1 MFPQRLGAFERLSS
15 RRMANM
21 EEQQNNEYL
30 DKLNEWL
37 IKAGDVLYH
46 ILNRLFLLL
55 MKVYGWYAKIKWP
68 EIPLSPIQWVLLFYA
83 IFGLLFI
90 WATPIFEASD
100 EIWHFGAIETIRE
113 TGALPEYDLSDPE
126 KIYENNRDTIFRQE
140 GSQPPLYYGLMAL
153 ITAPIDISD
162 AAQYLQENPHVR
174 AGEPDSWGNKN
185 LVLHSVTPVPMS
197 GTPLAVYVMRFLGLL
212 MGGVTVYAV
221 YSSGKLLSPHR
232 PVTGLLAAVITAFNP
247 MFLFISASVN
257 NDNLVIM
264 LNSLVIWLGLIMMKE
279 GFNWKRSVAIA
290 VHLALATLTKLS
302 ALVLV
307 PVLALAALWLARRN
321 KDWRGLLI
329 LGGAMLVAWLVI
341 AGWWYFRNYT
351 LYGDL
356 FGTQLM
362 AQVAGVRNEP
372 FDIGTA
378 FAEFEGFR
386 QSYWGV
392 FGAFNILSTPLF
404 YALADFM
411 VFMAIFGV
419 VFVVAQLLSIQD
431 FGFARRE
438 LSLMLFLLGVELIG
452 LIAYFSWTAQTYA
465 SQGRL
470 LFPFLAATSP
480 LLAVGLIELLWWIRF
495 LIMPPDRSF
504 VRAGDAVPEPI
515 LRQTLTWPVRFFGF
529 LVFLLPLFT
538 IAPQYAAPA
547 PITETQIPA
556 EVDRVFAQYD
566 GIELIGYDAVDRRY
580 FPGERVRVTLYWKVI
595 EPTTEDLTLAIALV
609 NPFGDVISRRTVS
622 TYPGAGSLRTS
633 TWQAGAIYADTYE
646 IELTRSLNARY
657 PFRVDVSW
665 YQGETDN
672 RITALN
678 QDGSEISVLLNVGAV
693 VSPTLRVPVSGLVD
707 MSQIEA
713 AQREFNGSLLMNG
726 YRYDE
731 YEEQNVFGVE
741 VLWDVRLPLDKDYI
755 AFLHV
760 YDDEGIL
767 VTQDDFQPELPTRY
781 WEYGEDFR
789 LRYQVR
795 PPEMGWREGT
805 YHIHIGWYEREEPYA
820 RMLLTLAENTPSTI
834 ELAPFT
840 VDATGKVILPVLE
853 IPDEATE
860 EPLQGAPEPPT
871 AEATGE
877 SILPEASAE
886 ATIDAE
892 ATSES
897 TNEAEAE
904 STTEAEATE
913 D

>member
-1 MFPQRLGAFERLSS
+1 LGAFERLLCL
-15 RRMANM
+15 RMGLM
-21 EEQQNNEYL
+21 DEQQNNEFL
-30 DKLNEWL
+30 EKLNDGL
-37 IKAGDVLYH
+37 IRVGDILYR
-46 ILNRLFLLL
+46 IFNRLFLLL

-83 IFGLLFI
+83 IFGLLFL

-126 KIYENNRDTIFRQE
+126 HIYENNRDTIFRQE

-162 AAQYLQENPHVR
+162 AEQYRQENPHVR

-185 LVLHSVTPVPMS
+185 LVLHSVTPVALS
-197 GTPLAVYVMRFLGLL
+197 GTPLAVYLIRLLGLV

-221 YSSGKLLSPHR
+221 YQCGKLLAPHR
-232 PVTGLLAAVITAFNP
+232 PVTGLLAAVITGFNP

-257 NDNLVIM
+257 NDTLVIM
-264 LNSLVIWLGLIMMKE
+264 LNSLVIWLGLLMMKE
-279 GFNWKRSVAIA
+279 GLNWKRSVAIA
-290 VHLALATLTKLS
+290 ILLALATLTKLS

-307 PVLALAALWLARRN
+307 PVLALAALWLARRQ
-321 KDWRGLLI
+321 KDWKGLLI

-341 AGWWYFRNYT
+341 AGWWYFRNYS

-356 FGTQLM
+356 FGTQMM
-362 AQVAGVRNEP
+362 AAVAGARQEA
-372 FDIGTA
+372 FDLGTA

-411 VFMAIFGV
+411 IFTAIFGV
-419 VFVVAQLLSIQD
+419 AFVVAQLLSIQD

-438 LSLMLFLLGVELIG
+438 LSLMLFLLGIVLIG
-452 LIAYFSWTAQTYA
+452 IIAYFAWTSQTYA

-480 LLAVGLIELLWWIRF
+480 VLAVGLIELLWWIRF

-515 LRQTLTWPVRFFGF
+515 LRESLRWPIRLFGL
-529 LVFLLPLFT
+529 LVFLIPFTT

-547 PITETQIPA
+547 PINEAEIPA
-556 EVDRVFAQYD
+556 EVERVYARYD

-580 FPGERVRVTLYWKVI
+580 FPGERVRITLYWRVL
-595 EPTTEDLTLAIALV
+595 EPSEDDLSLAIALV
-609 NPFGDVISRRTVS
+609 NPFGDVISRRTIS

-633 TWQAGAIYADTYE
+633 SWEAGVVYADTYE

-657 PFRVDVSW
+657 PFRIDVSW
-665 YQGETDN
+665 YRGETDN
-672 RITALN
+672 RIEAVN
-678 QDGSEISVLLNVGAV
+678 QDGSEISVLLDIGAV
-693 VSPTLRVPVSGLVD
+693 VSPTLRVPMSGLVD
-707 MSQIEA
+707 VSEIDA
-713 AQREFNGSLLMNG
+713 GQREFNGSLLMNG
-726 YRYDE
+726 YRYE
-731 YEEQNVFGVE
+731 SYEEQAVFGVE

-760 YDDEGIL
+760 YDEEGVL

-795 PPEMGWREGT
+795 PPETGWREGT
-805 YHIHIGWYEREEPYA
+805 YHIHIGWYEKTEPYT
-820 RMLLTLAENTPSTI
+820 RMAILLAEGEPKPTTI
-834 ELAPFT
+834 ELPPFT
-840 VDATGKVILPVLE
+840 VDANGQVVLPELD
-853 IPDEATE
+853 IADEATE
-860 EPLQGAPEPPT
+860 EPLQGAPPPP
-871 AEATGE
+871 AEEASEE
-877 SILPEASAE
+877 SILPEATVEASEAPESTAEADVQAEASEEVTAE
-886 ATIDAE
+886 ATDE
-892 ATSES
+892 
-897 TNEAEAE
+897 
-904 STTEAEATE
+904 
-913 D
+913 

>member
-1 MFPQRLGAFERLSS
+1 
-15 RRMANM
+15 M
-21 EEQQNNEYL
+21 EEQQNNEFL
-30 DKLNEWL
+30 EKLNEWL
-37 IKAGDVLYH
+37 LKAGDVFYRV
-46 ILNRLFLLL
+46 LNRLFLLL

-68 EIPLSPIQWVLLFYA
+68 EIPLSPIQWVLLFYT
-83 IFGLLFI
+83 IFGLLFL

-113 TGALPEYDLSDPE
+113 TGALPVYDLSDPE

-162 AAQYLQENPHVR
+162 AEQYRQENPHVR

-185 LVLHSVTPVPMS
+185 LVLHAVTPVPMS
-197 GTPLAVYVMRFLGLL
+197 GTPLAVYIIRFLGLV

-221 YSSGKLLSPHR
+221 YNSGKLLAPHR

-264 LNSLVIWLGLIMMKE
+264 LNSLAIWLGLIMMKE

-290 VHLALATLTKLS
+290 VLIALATLTKLS

-307 PVLALAALWLARRN
+307 PVFALAALWLARRN
-321 KDWRGLLI
+321 KDWKGLLI
-329 LGGAMLVAWLVI
+329 LGGAMLLAWLVI
-341 AGWWYFRNYT
+341 AGWWYYRNYD
-351 LYGDL
+351 LYGDI
-356 FGTQLM
+356 FGTQIM
-362 AQVAGVRNEP
+362 AQVAGIRNEA

-419 VFVVAQLLSIQD
+419 IFVVAQLLSIQD

-438 LSLMLFLLGVELIG
+438 LSLMLFLLGIELIG
-452 LIAYFSWTAQTYA
+452 IIAYFSWTAQTYA

-515 LRQTLTWPVRFFGF
+515 LRQSLSWPIRLFGF
-529 LVFLLPLFT
+529 LVFLVPLFT
-538 IAPQYAAPA
+538 IAPQYAAPV
-547 PITETQIPA
+547 PLTETQIPA
-556 EVDRVFAQYD
+556 EVDRVYAKYD
-566 GIELIGYDAVDRRY
+566 GIELVGYDAVDRRY
-580 FPGERVRVTLYWKVI
+580 FPGERVRITLYWKVL

-609 NPFGDVISRRTVS
+609 NPFGDVISRRTLS

-633 TWQAGAIYADTYE
+633 TWQTGAIYADTYE

-657 PFRVDVSW
+657 PFRVHVSW
-665 YQGETDN
+665 YEGETDSSL
-672 RITALN
+672 TALN
-678 QDGSEISVLLNVGAV
+678 QDGSEISVLLDVGAV
-693 VSPTLRVPVSGLVD
+693 VSPTLRVPTSGLVD
-707 MSQIEA
+707 VQEIEA
-713 AQREFNGSLLMNG
+713 AQREFNGALLMNG

-731 YEEQNVFGVE
+731 YEEQNVFGVD

-760 YDDEGIL
+760 YDDAGVL

-789 LRYQVR
+789 LIYRVR
-795 PPEMGWREGT
+795 PPELGWSEGS
-805 YHIHIGWYEREEPYA
+805 YQIHIGWYEKEEPHA
-820 RMLLTLAENTPSTI
+820 RMLLTLIENTPSTI
-834 ELAPFT
+834 ELPAFT
-840 VDATGKVILPVLE
+840 VDATGKVILPELE

-860 EPLQGAPEPPT
+860 AAPIGVEEPPT
-871 AEATGE
+871 EEVTEE
-877 SILPEASAE
+877 SILPEATTEAE
-886 ATIDAE
+886 S
-892 ATSES
+892 TSE
-897 TNEAEAE
+897 ADAE

-913 D
+913 E